1 MVYLQNEHDILTPL
15 IRDVANYTQH
25 EDCQLRGAI
34 VQLLG
39 KALRGALVNTFLCA
53 VKLHNTLS
61 YLYLGLV

>member
-1 MVYLQNEHDILTPL
+1 MSGMKKQPPELERILFQNEHDILSPL

-39 KALRGALVNTFLCA
+39 KALRGALVRRHA
-53 VKLHNTLS
+53 
-61 YLYLGLV
+61 